1 MSSPHDSGER
11 VKADSLQPLRAL
23 VPFITPYRRI
33 LVLAMVALVIAFLNA
48 VVKPILLILTLPA
61 TILSFGLFYFVIN
74 AIIVLIADWAVD
86 GFDVDGFWW
95 ALGFSL
101 IVSLINSALASKKES
116 QKSSMQV

>member
-1 MSSPHDSGER
+1 MSFALRIVVSTFAVMVAEYLLSG
-11 VKADSLQPLRAL
+11 VSVDDLFTGI
-23 VPFITPYRRI
+23 V
-33 LVLAMVALVIAFLNA
+33 VALVIAFLNA

-86 GFDVDGFWW
+86 GFYVDGFWW

-101 IVSLINSALASKKES
+101 IVSLINSALASRSEDNKP
-116 QKSSMQV
+116 MR